1 MGKSL
6 TSKERVR
13 LALACQEADRVP
25 IDYTSNPGIDRRLKT
40 HFGLKPDD
48 DEGLRRALG
57 VDFRHVGAAYAGP
70 RLHAELPGRHVDPV
84 WGIHT
89 RCIEHDS
96 GSYWDYCDF
105 PLRSADEEAV
115 AAWPLP
121 TADDYDYSTIPA
133 QCKTYREYGLNGA
146 GGFGDIIN
154 GNGFLRG
161 MEQTLIDLVTDEPAG
176 LLLADRRMKLQI
188 EVTARILE
196 KAGGAVDFIF
206 LGEDLGTQIGPII
219 SMATFRKHIR
229 PRFQPFCDL
238 AKAYDVPIMMH
249 TCGSSSWAYE
259 DFIAMGIRAVDTL
272 QPEAKDMAP
281 AYLKKRFGG
290 RLAFHGCISTAGP
303 LAFGTVDDVVRT
315 CRETLDIMMPGGG
328 YCYAPTHAIQDNTP
342 LENVLAMYETAKR
355 WGRYAGSVGG
365 RRE

>member
-1 MGKSL
+1 MSKAL

-13 LALACQEADRVP
+13 LTLACREADRVP
-25 IDYTSNPGIDRRLKT
+25 IDYTANLGIDHRLKA

-48 DEGLRRALG
+48 DEGLQRALG
-57 VDFRHVGAAYAGP
+57 VDFRSLHAGYVGP
-70 RLHAELPGRHVDPV
+70 RLHPEVPGRRVDPV
-84 WGIHT
+84 WGMHT

-105 PLRSADEEAV
+105 PLQDADEETV

-133 QCKTYREYGLNGA
+133 QCEAYREYGLNGA

-161 MEQTLIDLVTDEPAG
+161 MEQTLIDLITDNPAG
-176 LLLADRRMKLQI
+176 LLLADRRMNLMV
-188 EVTARILE
+188 EVTARMLE
-196 KAGGAVDFIF
+196 KAGGAVDFLF
-206 LGEDLGTQIGPII
+206 VGEDLGTQIGPII
-219 SMATFRKHIR
+219 SPAIFRKHIR
-229 PRFQPFCDL
+229 PRFKPFCDL
-238 AKAYDVPIMMH
+238 AKAYNVRVMMH

-259 DFIAMGIRAVDTL
+259 DFIEMGIHAVDTL

-303 LAFGTVDDVVRT
+303 LAFGTVDEVVRN
-315 CRETLDIMMPGGG
+315 CRETLEIMMPGGG
-328 YCYAPTHAIQDNTP
+328 YCFAPTHAIQDNTP
-342 LENVLAMYETAKR
+342 LENALAMYETGKR
-355 WGRYAGSVGG
+355 FGKYA
-365 RRE
+365 E